1 MSDREA
7 VPTWLGAQ
15 VVFICTANRARSPF
29 AAAVLRRH
37 LGGSDVTVESLG
49 AHAQT
54 RGPAL
59 PAAVRAA
66 SAFGIDLS
74 GHRASAL
81 VPGALRGSDL
91 VVGFER
97 FHVAEAVLT
106 GGASSART
114 FLLTELAE
122 VVAEAATSWARDD
135 DLWARL
141 ELADARRKHADA
153 LPGTIAD
160 PAGRSDRRFLET
172 FAEIERL
179 VALVATRLFGP
190 ARPAAA
196 P

>member
-1 MSDREA
+1 
-7 VPTWLGAQ
+7 
-15 VVFICTANRARSPF
+15 
-29 AAAVLRRH
+29 
-37 LGGSDVTVESLG
+37 
-49 AHAQT
+49 
-54 RGPAL
+54 
-59 PAAVRAA
+59 
-66 SAFGIDLS
+66 
-74 GHRASAL
+74 

-106 GGASSART
+106 GGAPSART

-122 VVAEAATSWARDD
+122 VVAEAASSWTRDD
-135 DLWARL
+135 DLEARL
-141 ELADARRKHADA
+141 GLADARRQLADA

-179 VALVATRLFGP
+179 VALVASRLFGP